1 MAWHSD
7 DLGGGCGDATARHV
21 AIIMD
26 GNGRWAR
33 DRGLP
38 RGAGHRRG
46 VETLRQIV
54 KDAAELG
61 LECMTLYSFSSE
73 NWKRP
78 ADEVADLLGLLRHFI
93 RKDLAELHQN
103 NLRVRVIGGRD
114 NLPDDIGRMITD
126 AERLTQKNS
135 GMTVVIAFNY
145 GSKDE
150 IARAARRIA
159 EDVAAGTLSLS
170 EIDSD
175 AVDARLDTADL
186 PALDLMIRTGGEYRL
201 SNFLL
206 WQAAYAEL
214 VFTPV
219 FWPAF
224 TRGDLEAAL
233 ATFAGRQR
241 RFGGLRHEATG

>member
-1 MAWHSD
+1 MAWHSED
-7 DLGGGCGDATARHV
+7 CGDGPATARHV

-61 LECMTLYSFSSE
+61 LECLTLYSFSSE

-93 RKDLAELHQN
+93 RKDLVELHEN
-103 NLRVRVIGGRD
+103 NLRVRVIGERE
-114 NLPDDIGRMITD
+114 NLPGDIARMIVE
-126 AERLTQKNS
+126 AERLTERNDA
-135 GMTVVIAFNY
+135 MTVVIAFNY
-145 GSKDE
+145 GSRNE
-150 IARAARRIA
+150 IARATRRIV
-159 EDVAAGTLSLS
+159 EDVEAGRLAAA
-170 EIDSD
+170 
-175 AVDARLDTADL
+175 AVDGAALEARLDTAEL
-186 PALDLMIRTGGEYRL
+186 PQLDLLIRTGGEYRL

-206 WQAAYAEL
+206 WQASYAEL
-214 VFTPV
+214 VFSPV
-219 FWPAF
+219 YWPAF
-224 TRGDLEAAL
+224 TRADLEAAL
-233 ATFAGRQR
+233 ATFATRQR
-241 RFGGLRHEATG
+241 RFGGLQAEATG

>member
-1 MAWHSD
+1 MAWQSED
-7 DLGGGCGDATARHV
+7 CGDGPATARHV

-46 VETLRQIV
+46 VETLRRIV

-61 LECMTLYSFSSE
+61 LECLTLYSFSSE

-93 RKDLAELHQN
+93 RKDLVELHEN
-103 NLRVRVIGGRD
+103 NLRVRVIGERAD
-114 NLPDDIGRMITD
+114 LPGDIARMIVE
-126 AERLTQKNS
+126 AERLTQGND

-145 GSKDE
+145 GSKNE
-150 IARAARRIA
+150 LARAMRRLF
-159 EDVAAGTLSLS
+159 EDVEAGRLMPGA
-170 EIDSD
+170 IDAD
-175 AVDARLDTADL
+175 AIEARLDTADL
-186 PALDLMIRTGGEYRL
+186 PVLDLLIRTGGEYRL

-206 WQAAYAEL
+206 WQASYAEL
-214 VFTPV
+214 VFSPV
-219 FWPAF
+219 YWPAF
-224 TRGDLEAAL
+224 TRADLEAAL

-241 RFGGLRHEATG
+241 RFGGLQAEATG